1 MNHKIYRL
9 KLSGVKFVA
18 VTLVKFD
25 YRRKQ
30 NIKFAAVFWVKFKYR
45 PVKRALNLAAA
56 KITPESKFICTR
68 LAASALKISAFFV

>member
-25 YRRKQ
+25 QPRKQ
-30 NIKFAAVFWVKFKYR
+30 NIKFAAVFWVKFKY
-45 PVKRALNLAAA
+45 
-56 KITPESKFICTR
+56 
-68 LAASALKISAFFV
+68 